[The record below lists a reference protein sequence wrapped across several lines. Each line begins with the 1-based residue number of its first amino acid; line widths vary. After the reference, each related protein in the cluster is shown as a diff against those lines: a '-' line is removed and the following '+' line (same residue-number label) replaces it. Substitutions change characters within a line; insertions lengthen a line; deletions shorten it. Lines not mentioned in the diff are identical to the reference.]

1 MLSVYFML
9 CLFIICFID
18 GKFSKGNMFNLF
30 IYSSYALR
38 NGEENKERK
47 KRIAERNW
55 EENILQ
61 ILYASFWII

>member
-1 MLSVYFML
+1 
-9 CLFIICFID
+9 
-18 GKFSKGNMFNLF
+18 MFNLF

-61 ILYASFWII
+61 ILYASFWVI